1 MRRLVMWNMITL
13 DGYFEGVQKW
23 DLEFHNRGWGEE
35 LEQLSTEQL
44 STADMLLFGRVTYE
58 GMAQYW
64 PNASGESGEIAEFMN
79 SIPKVVFS
87 RTLSDAAWKNT
98 RVAADAESEV
108 RRLKAEDGK
117 DMYIF
122 GSADLCAS
130 LEPLIDEYRIGLNP
144 ILLGQGTPL
153 FKTKPR
159 SQNLKLLEARPLKT
173 GCVILRYA
181 PEP

>member
-13 DGYFEGVQKW
+13 DGYFEGAKKW
-23 DLEFHNRGWGEE
+23 DLDFHNRGWGEE

-44 STADMLLFGRVTYE
+44 STADMLLFGRRTFE
-58 GMAQYW
+58 GMAQFW
-64 PNASGESGEIAEFMN
+64 PNETGEIADAMN
-79 SIPKVVFS
+79 AIPKVVFS
-87 RTLSDAAWKNT
+87 RTLGEAAWSNS
-98 RVAADAESEV
+98 RVVADAEPEV

-117 DMYIF
+117 DMFIF
-122 GSADLCAS
+122 GSAELCAS

-153 FKTKPR
+153 FKAKPR
-159 SQNLKLLEARPLKT
+159 SQNLKLLEARSLKT
-173 GCVILRYA
+173 GCVLLRYA

>member
-13 DGYFEGVQKW
+13 DGYFEGAQKW
-23 DLEFHNRGWGEE
+23 DLDFHNRGWGDE
-35 LEQLSTEQL
+35 LQQLSTEQL

-64 PNASGESGEIAEFMN
+64 PNESGEIADFMN

-122 GSADLCAS
+122 GSADVCAS
-130 LEPLIDEYRIGLNP
+130 LEPQIDEYRIGLNP

-153 FKTKPR
+153 FKSKPR